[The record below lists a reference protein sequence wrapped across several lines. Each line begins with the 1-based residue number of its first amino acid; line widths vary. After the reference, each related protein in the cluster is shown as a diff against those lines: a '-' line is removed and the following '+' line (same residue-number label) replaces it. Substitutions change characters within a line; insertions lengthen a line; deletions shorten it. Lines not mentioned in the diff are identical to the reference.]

1 MGAVQFIENLD
12 RTSLTVSDAD
22 FERNVEAAVFAIAER
37 HKEEETP
44 QSNRRSISE
53 KSGLSEPEM
62 APRDSVE
69 AGYVKPLRPGSY
81 RGGDPIDDEPDEST
95 AVNGLLR
102 TIQKPLSSIG
112 RIFSEDVPKL
122 QNLGQSVSPDTN
134 SQPVPSPRL
143 SPAVFQPPRNSNDLS
158 RPLESLRGSEDVR
171 YGQEN
176 RLTANANAAR
186 QASAEAAEA
195 ERIQRVE
202 HEDVIECVYLLTQI
216 HNITANSTSPEHFA
230 AFSQI
235 STETSLM
242 MSSVRNKGGKYYET
256 NNPILS

>member
-1 MGAVQFIENLD
+1 MGVVQFIENLD

-44 QSNRRSISE
+44 QSIRHSVSE

-69 AGYVKPLRPGSY
+69 AGYVNPVRPGSS
-81 RGGDPIDDEPDEST
+81 RVGDPTGDGSDEST

-112 RIFSEDVPKL
+112 RIFSEDVPKV
-122 QNLGQSVSPDTN
+122 QSLGQSGLPDTN
-134 SQPVPSPRL
+134 TQPVPSPQL

-158 RPLESLRGSEDVR
+158 RPLESLRGSEAVR
-171 YGQEN
+171 NGQNN
-176 RLTANANAAR
+176 RLTADANAAR

-195 ERIQRVE
+195 ERIQRAE
-202 HEDVIECVYLLTQI
+202 HEDVIE
-216 HNITANSTSPEHFA
+216 
-230 AFSQI
+230 
-235 STETSLM
+235 
-242 MSSVRNKGGKYYET
+242 
-256 NNPILS
+256 

>member
-12 RTSLTVSDAD
+12 RTSLTVSDED

-44 QSNRRSISE
+44 RSKRHSVSE

-62 APRDSVE
+62 APRDPIE
-69 AGYVKPLRPGSY
+69 AGYVNPVTPGSS
-81 RGGDPIDDEPDEST
+81 RGGDPSGDGSDEST

-122 QNLGQSVSPDTN
+122 QSLGQSGLPDTN
-134 SQPVPSPRL
+134 SRPISSPRL
-143 SPAVFQPPRNSNDLS
+143 SPAVFQPPRNSNELS
-158 RPLESLRGSEDVR
+158 RPLESLRGPEDIR
-171 YGQEN
+171 YGHEN
-176 RLTANANAAR
+176 RLAADANSAR

-195 ERIQRVE
+195 ERIQSAE
-202 HEDVIECVYLLTQI
+202 HEDVIE
-216 HNITANSTSPEHFA
+216 
-230 AFSQI
+230 
-235 STETSLM
+235 
-242 MSSVRNKGGKYYET
+242 
-256 NNPILS
+256 